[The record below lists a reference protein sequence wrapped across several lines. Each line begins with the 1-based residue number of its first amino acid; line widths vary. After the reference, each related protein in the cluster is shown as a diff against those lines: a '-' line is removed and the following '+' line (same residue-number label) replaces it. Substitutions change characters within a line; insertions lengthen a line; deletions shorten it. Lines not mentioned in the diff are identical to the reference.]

1 MGCTDRP
8 APLPGVSWALAWKGS
23 VQSPGGDTTHQPSG
37 RHQLHACSLPVANV
51 KYYLNDFSDPMAYA
65 DGVNF
70 TLWSLRLSYQEMPQL
85 LLIVRTSPE
94 LPDARLRLITLQEL
108 VRLSA
113 LNVQISQVNHLPY
126 SFNYISILLYIY
138 IYIVLQLVG

>member
-1 MGCTDRP
+1 
-8 APLPGVSWALAWKGS
+8 
-23 VQSPGGDTTHQPSG
+23 
-37 RHQLHACSLPVANV
+37 
-51 KYYLNDFSDPMAYA
+51 MAYA

-70 TLWSLRLSYQEMPQL
+70 TVWSLRLSYQEMPQL
-85 LLIVRTSPE
+85 LLIVWTSPE

-126 SFNYISILLYIY
+126 SFNYISILIY
-138 IYIVLQLVG
+138 IFIYSLAACGLK